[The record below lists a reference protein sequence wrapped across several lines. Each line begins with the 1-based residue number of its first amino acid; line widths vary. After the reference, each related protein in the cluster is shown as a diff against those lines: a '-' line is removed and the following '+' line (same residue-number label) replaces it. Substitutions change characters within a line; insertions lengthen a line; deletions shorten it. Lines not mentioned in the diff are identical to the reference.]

1 MAPPDDSAAQT
12 QAGGAVFL
20 PPALTAPFDR
30 EALARYLAGK
40 GHAFDPA
47 QPIRQFAGGL
57 ANRNYLVVVDG
68 NGAVLRRPPEGKLP
82 PGAHDMAREHRIISR
97 VCHVLPFVPQG
108 LHHCADTSVIGVPF
122 QLIEY
127 RGGIVV
133 RGTDMSPVAH
143 ALNAPA
149 ILCAMLIDV
158 MAAIHAVDTQAIGLG
173 ELGRPEG
180 FILRNVANWI
190 QRGRRIA
197 SNENSSALVG
207 EIGDWLARQT
217 FVLRT
222 PTLLHCDLKLDNLIL
237 DPQTLAPR
245 AVVDWDMSTRGDPL
259 FDLATLLSYWGE
271 PGDPDC
277 LRSLG
282 QMPTV
287 GPGFWTRRMAAERY
301 AALTGR
307 DISDLPAMRVLA
319 MLKLGIVFLQL
330 HRQWIDGAVTD
341 PRYRRF
347 RETGEELLLHTRNIA
362 KGLGT

>member
-1 MAPPDDSAAQT
+1 MGPFTWRLPATRPHKRKLAARY
-12 QAGGAVFL
+12 FCL
-20 PPALTAPFDR
+20 LAPFDR

-68 NGAVLRRPPEGKLP
+68 NGAVLRRPSEGKLP

-97 VCHVLPFVPQG
+97 ICHVLPFVPQG

-133 RGTDMSPVAH
+133 RGTDMSAVAH
-143 ALNAPA
+143 VLNAPV

-158 MAAIHAVDTQAIGLG
+158 MAAIHAVDTQA
-173 ELGRPEG
+173 
-180 FILRNVANWI
+180 
-190 QRGRRIA
+190 
-197 SNENSSALVG
+197 VG
-207 EIGDWLARQT
+207 
-217 FVLRT
+217 
-222 PTLLHCDLKLDNLIL
+222 
-237 DPQTLAPR
+237 
-245 AVVDWDMSTRGDPL
+245 
-259 FDLATLLSYWGE
+259 
-271 PGDPDC
+271 
-277 LRSLG
+277 LG

-287 GPGFWTRRMAAERY
+287 GLGFWTRRMAAERY

-319 MLKLGIVFLQL
+319 ILKLSIVFLQL
-330 HRQWIDGAVTD
+330 HRQWDGAVTD

-347 RETGEELLLHTRNIA
+347 RETGEELLLYTRNIA